1 MVDSMDCL
9 FPIMGARVDL
19 EDLGEFFGGED
30 CIKGMLGHMLGK
42 DRGLNRDID
51 LPENLFDLDDL
62 VRFLLKVFWRGM
74 EISTRCRH
82 YPVGQPTSY
91 GTRGGGPCRNCLVRD
106 GFMVY
111 PSGEGACG
119 LVRGLVELDA
129 LEACAT
135 KTLSSV
141 ACWQALLKI
150 GAPPHPDLF
159 VVADSHD
166 PSLFFFGY
174 LSAALRALI
183 RRTHLHEL
191 PTVRRDAPKA
201 VVDVMDAHNN
211 YWSFEMMQR
220 GGMGARISYIDPDGL
235 PPLLDLPAS
244 WDWGTWLNPPC
255 TMTEGVH
262 VLSCMKEW
270 NLLTRWGVCYRPV
283 LEKEYPLRY
292 YGAYG
297 RELLDGLV
305 RIEEMGLEGFCRYRS
320 EGPGMVGDRNVED
333 YPDLPVGYSHERRS
347 KLYEE
352 LGVLEYVDD
361 GWACSEE
368 GGDF

>member
-1 MVDSMDCL
+1 
-9 FPIMGARVDL
+9 
-19 EDLGEFFGGED
+19 
-30 CIKGMLGHMLGK
+30 MLGM
-42 DRGLNRDID
+42 DRGLNSDIG
-51 LPENLFDLDDL
+51 LPVDLFDLDDL
-62 VRFLLKVFWRGM
+62 VRFLMRVFWRGM
-74 EISTRCRH
+74 AISTRCRH
-82 YPVGQPTSY
+82 YPVGRPTSY
-91 GTRGGGPCRNCLVRD
+91 GTRGGGPCRNCLAKG

-111 PSGEGACG
+111 PSGGDACG
-119 LVRGLVELDA
+119 LVRSLDELDS
-129 LEACAT
+129 LEACAA

-141 ACWQALLKI
+141 TCWHMFLKI
-150 GAPPHPDLF
+150 GAPLHPDLLT
-159 VVADSHD
+159 VADSHD
-166 PSLFFFGY
+166 PSLFFCGY
-174 LSAALRALI
+174 LSVALRAMV

-191 PTVRRDAPKA
+191 PTIRRDAPKA

-211 YWSFEMMQR
+211 YWTYEMMQK
-220 GGMGARISYIDPDGL
+220 GGMGARLTYVDPDGL
-235 PPLLDLPAS
+235 PPLLDLPAH

-255 TMTEGVH
+255 TMTEGIH
-262 VLSCMKEW
+262 TLSCMKEW

-320 EGPGMVGDRNVED
+320 EGPGMAGDRNVED
-333 YPDLPVGYSHERRS
+333 YPDLPADYSHQRRS

-361 GWACSEE
+361 GWVGSE
-368 GGDF
+368 GGGEF